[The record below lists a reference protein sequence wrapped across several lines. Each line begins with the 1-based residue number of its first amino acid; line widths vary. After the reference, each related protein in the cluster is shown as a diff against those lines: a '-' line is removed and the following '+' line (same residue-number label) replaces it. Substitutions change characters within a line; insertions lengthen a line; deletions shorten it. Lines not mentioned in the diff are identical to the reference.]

1 MGCASSTQAGTRV
14 IYDTIPYQFRYW
26 QTEKDDG
33 GDDDFDD
40 GTNCCRN
47 SLIDEPTCRK
57 NRFSASGKKVDGVN
71 ESAWGPIC
79 PTSCQTE
86 ANALRILPSVLV
98 TDSPQRDARQLET
111 FVLSEKARSTS
122 PDQLKPNKSSVV
134 TKLSRSRLSCNCDN
148 TAATP
153 LHHSHQTFTRNYGF
167 NDDRNQNN
175 DTEESIQA
183 FSQRQWL
190 VLPENRIDLNTLH
203 PPLGPFLGNM
213 YWTAASP
220 LEDRLHEVV
229 RDRTKIMAEDA
240 NESVCLGGIRTVSKE
255 NSLMDQI
262 TDTPER
268 NMLAVPSH
276 GITVAELQ
284 RYPSLVSPS
293 RQYSTH
299 NDSNNDGS
307 IPSRRTRLGISS
319 SPPQNLNATNYN
331 TEPSLTSLS
340 WSETTA
346 SSAEESDW
354 NVGNRLRTGRN
365 VDTSREILDY
375 SALEESYV
383 LHTSVDIHRQRSPQ
397 EPRRLFQSEDE
408 QDSNDEFISNMHLVD
423 EFPACHEEF
432 PASNSFLSGHKDL
445 SEDIDMKVK
454 NSLNFSPQCVTYA
467 SQGNPPQQSRISSIH
482 SHTSRTEPSDS
493 TPPQFHASPSVAV
506 FTGQFGSRRERHIS
520 TLPSQIPHQP
530 IRLRVTETDN
540 TACPTRNQ
548 GDFFSYD
555 PYFSSGKYLI
565 TTLDGRPYGNGL
577 FVKMGPQ
584 FMTLE
589 DSANNVLA
597 VIKSR
602 YTHTPSH
609 VVYSPK
615 PRFDLQPPSGHRLTS
630 LSDGE
635 KCVDGNNVSSCDSS
649 ELYPWA
655 LIQKSGRTMEDEVTV
670 HLVDGE
676 SPLSLNGRIGSG
688 LSTNFGRNRSGS
700 TLGIFNSKPVFR
712 GRHEFDRE
720 LHTHTVIS
728 RVASPEDVDNDGIER
743 TAQFKTI
750 EEEIP
755 CCVIVRD
762 PSNLNAMDITIAPGI
777 DPLLMICYLASHS
790 KMDVEPIMGGY

>member
-14 IYDTIPYQFRYW
+14 IDDTIPYQFRYW
-26 QTEKDDG
+26 QNDKDDG

-57 NRFSASGKKVDGVN
+57 NRFSRSGKEVDGVN
-71 ESAWGPIC
+71 ESACGPIC
-79 PTSCQTE
+79 PTSRQTE

-98 TDSPQRDARQLET
+98 TDSPQKDARQVKT
-111 FVLSEKARSTS
+111 CVVSEKARSTP
-122 PDQLKPNKSSVV
+122 PDKQKQNEPSVV
-134 TKLSRSRLSCNCDN
+134 TMLSRSRLSCHCDN

-153 LHHSHQTFTRNYGF
+153 LHHSHHTLTRNYEFDG
-167 NDDRNQNN
+167 DGNQNN

-190 VLPENRIDLNTLH
+190 VFPENRFDLNTLH

-220 LEDRLHEVV
+220 LEDRLHGVV
-229 RDRTKIMAEDA
+229 RDRTRIVAEDT
-240 NESVCLGGIRTVSKE
+240 NESMGGIRKVAKE
-255 NSLMDQI
+255 ISVKNQI

-268 NMLAVPSH
+268 NLLAVPSL

-284 RYPSLVSPS
+284 QYPSLVSPS
-293 RQYSTH
+293 PRYSTN

-307 IPSRRTRLGISS
+307 SPSRRTRFGLSS
-319 SPPQNLNATNYN
+319 SLKNLNATNYN

-354 NVGNRLRTGRN
+354 NIGNRSRTGRN

-408 QDSNDEFISNMHLVD
+408 QDSNDELISNMHLVD
-423 EFPACHEEF
+423 EFPACQEEF
-432 PASNSFLSGHKDL
+432 PASNSFLSEHKDI
-445 SEDIDMKVK
+445 SEDIDMKVQH
-454 NSLNFSPQCVTYA
+454 SMNFSPQCVTYA

-482 SHTSRTEPSDS
+482 NQPSCTEPSNS
-493 TPPQFHASPSVAV
+493 TPPHFHASPSVAV

-530 IRLRVTETDN
+530 IRLRVTETEN
-540 TACPTRNQ
+540 TACPTQNQ

-565 TTLDGRPYGNGL
+565 TTRDGRPYGNGL
-577 FVKMGPQ
+577 FMKMGPQ

-670 HLVDGE
+670 HLVDRE
-676 SPLSLNGRIGSG
+676 SPFSLSGRIGSG

-700 TLGIFNSKPVFR
+700 TLGIFSSKPVFR

-728 RVASPEDVDNDGIER
+728 RVASPEYVDNDGIER
-743 TAQFKTI
+743 TAQIKTV

-790 KMDVEPIMGGY
+790 KMDVEPIMGRY